1 MHPAQVLDLQADLYT
16 RTMQDSVQR
25 VMRSHYVL
33 DSNPYRKPHEAEEE
47 ATHIAAVT
55 PTALQVGSAYYVEPD
70 MTDLVIGASLG
81 LDETDTFRYD
91 ELPTECGFAYF
102 EKPLILKNVRGVN
115 LLVNGLLWFS
125 ASMYDK
131 QSDQIKHG
139 TILMLLN
146 DHDTT
151 PDDIAKRIMQ
161 GERTILDYQI
171 YRVNMGRWGLIGFEM
186 MWNGMEIG
194 PAMTEASKEK
204 HAQMISEG
212 QIPESCT
219 NIRRQIHSFW
229 LMLGQTVTHVR
240 EEEAP
245 RPYAR
250 RARRMKLPERV
261 TVIRL
266 RRHERKGDGVG
277 ETAVE
282 WSHKWWSRGHW
293 AWRHCSEQHPI
304 AEPDGKGGW
313 HVRVYVRGSIK
324 GPADKPLK
332 ITSKIYALV
341 E

>member
-1 MHPAQVLDLQADLYT
+1 MHPAQVLDLQADLYS
-16 RTMQDSVQR
+16 RTMQDSMQR
-25 VMRSHYVL
+25 LMTSHYAL
-33 DSNPYRKPHEAEEE
+33 DMSPYRTTK
-47 ATHIAAVT
+47 AAYDEGARISAVI
-55 PTALQVGSAYYVEPD
+55 PNALQVGAAYYVEPD

-81 LDETDTFRYD
+81 LDETDAFRYD

-102 EKPLILKNVRGVN
+102 EKPLVLTDIRGVD
-115 LLVNGLLWFS
+115 LYVNGLLWFS
-125 ASMYDK
+125 SSMYDTQAGVTK
-131 QSDQIKHG
+131 YG
-139 TILMLLN
+139 TIMMLLN
-146 DHDTT
+146 DHDST
-151 PDDIAKRIMQ
+151 PDGIAKRLMA
-161 GERTILDYQI
+161 GEKTMMDYEI
-171 YRVNMGRWGLIGFEM
+171 YRATMGRWGLIGFEM
-186 MWNGMEIG
+186 LWDGAKIG
-194 PAMTEASKEK
+194 PPIVEADQIK
-204 HAQMISEG
+204 HAEMIEQG
-212 QIPESCT
+212 LIPESFT
-219 NIRRQIHSFW
+219 NIRRQIHTFW
-229 LMLGQTVTHVR
+229 LMLGQTVTSVTD
-240 EEEAP
+240 EEAP

-250 RARRMKLPERV
+250 RARRMNLPQRV

-293 AWRHCSEQHPI
+293 AWRHCSEQHPM